1 MALDL
6 DKCGKK
12 TIHLQAKDTGKHY
25 AKLMTCNKLECP
37 NCQPVIFA
45 RIKKRI
51 RYYSQHERLVFF
63 NTITSTLGFDD
74 LEKIFQKIRKELA
87 FNFTIEGYMKI
98 KKVSYEKALKWYE
111 KKKEKYIQG
120 DILVEIEKK
129 SRKQAII
136 EVARQKKVFYEKSAE
151 DVKRLFKLKYKNQ
164 IQKLFKSYYNLNLKN
179 EKIKDK
185 LYDKIRRRFEE
196 NEFVDF
202 KFIRVIEFHK
212 NGQPHYHFLT
222 NRYVPHTLLKK
233 ITIEGVNDVY
243 DNSFILENA
252 LKDNKNK
259 EFKSLEE
266 VNTNAVS
273 NYVSKMTN
281 YITKDT
287 IEVYSDLKE
296 NKSFRKKLISSS
308 DGIKI
313 FDDNKDEDELK
324 YRKIGVFDYAL
335 NSTNYEIP
343 SYALNDVEEFIK
355 FNSLDIGDGYSEQI
369 IKDVQALELTDKEKY
384 NYIIAKRLEQIYFS
398 DVEVPKKRLETVSGL
413 TIEQSSLIKAF
424 NKNRITLLIGR
435 AGTGKSFTITNLL
448 KYIKPN
454 PSTTF
459 IVTYTGKA
467 ASRLRELFHS
477 NDVGYY
483 KPTTIHKA
491 CSSNFSGKFLKN
503 EKNTLNCEYLIVD
516 EVSMIPKEILA
527 KLLLAVPS
535 YVKILFAGDD
545 AQLPPVND
553 VSIIPELKEN
563 QFVNTVELTKV
574 FRSGDKVLSYAHKVL
589 KKEMIDYKIY
599 RDDDDLSAIVADLV
613 KEGYQI
619 LTNTKK
625 MTWDI
630 NMIVQSD
637 KKEITRCFND
647 FKYNVGDRVMIVANS
662 TPREVSNGDTGRIV
676 EYNEKGVFVQLD
688 NENRQVFYKYEDTEE
703 IVPAY
708 AFTVHKSQGS
718 EYDKVAI
725 ILENQ
730 PKLNTNNLL
739 YTAITRAKKEVK
751 VFVPNEAVI
760 TGTISNSPLNTD
772 MININNIVQH
782 LQQEVS

>member
-1 MALDL
+1 ME
-6 DKCGKK
+6 KCGKK

-25 AKLMTCNKLECP
+25 AKLMTCNKLECS
-37 NCQPVIFA
+37 NCQPVISA
-45 RIKKRI
+45 RIKKKI
-51 RYYSQHERLVFF
+51 RYYAQHERLVFF
-63 NTITSTLGFDD
+63 NTITSKLGFDD
-74 LEKIFQKIRKELA
+74 LEKIFTKIRRELSVH
-87 FNFTIEGYMKI
+87 FTIEGYMK
-98 KKVSYEKALKWYE
+98 KKNVSYEKALQWYE
-111 KKKEKYIQG
+111 KKKEKYIQ
-120 DILVEIEKK
+120 DDMLVEIEKI
-129 SRKQAII
+129 SRQEAII
-136 EVARQKKVFYEKSAE
+136 EVAKQKKVFYRRLTE
-151 DVKRLFKLKYKNQ
+151 DKKRIFKLDYNKQ
-164 IQKLFKSYYNLNLKN
+164 IQNKFKRHYNFNLKN
-179 EKIKDK
+179 EELKDK
-185 LYDKIRRRFEE
+185 LYDNIRRRFEE
-196 NEFVDF
+196 NEFIEF
-202 KFIRVIEFHK
+202 KFIRVIEFHE

-233 ITIEGVNDVY
+233 ITTEGVNDVY
-243 DNSFILENA
+243 DNSYIVEDA
-252 LKDNKNK
+252 LKRNPDLISS
-259 EFKSLEE
+259 ED
-266 VNTNAVS
+266 VNTEIVA
-273 NYVSKMTN
+273 NYVSKITN

-296 NKSFRKKLISSS
+296 NKSFKKKLISSS

-324 YRKIGVFDYAL
+324 YIKIGVFDYAL

-343 SYALNDVEEFIK
+343 LSALSDVEDFIR
-355 FNSLDIGDGYSEQI
+355 FNSLAVGDEHSKQI
-369 IKDVQALELTDKEKY
+369 VKDVQALKLTDNEKY
-384 NYIIAKRLEQIYFS
+384 NYIIAKRLEHIYLS
-398 DVEVPKKRLETVSGL
+398 DVEVPKKQIETISGL
-413 TIEQSSLIKAF
+413 TIEQSSLIKVF
-424 NKNRITLLIGR
+424 NENRITLLIGR

-467 ASRLRELFHS
+467 SSRLRELFYS
-477 NDVGYY
+477 NDVSYY

-503 EKNTLNCEYLIVD
+503 EKNTLNCEYLIID

-563 QFVNTVELTKV
+563 QYVNTVELTKV
-574 FRSGDKVLSYAHKVL
+574 FRSDDKVLSYAHKVL
-589 KKEMIDYKIY
+589 NKSMIDYKTFK
-599 RDDDDLSAIVADLV
+599 DDLNIIVGDLV
-613 KEGYQI
+613 KDGYQI

-625 MTWDI
+625 MTRDI
-630 NMIVQSD
+630 NMIVQKD
-637 KKEITRCFND
+637 KTEITRCFND

-662 TPREVSNGDTGRIV
+662 SPREVSNGDTGRIV
-676 EYNEKGVFVQLD
+676 EYNEKGVYVQLD
-688 NENRQVFYKYEDTEE
+688 HEKRQVFYKYEDTEE

-739 YTAITRAKKEVK
+739 YTAITRAKKDVK
-751 VFVPNEAVI
+751 VFVPNETVI

-772 MININNIVQH
+772 MININHILEH
-782 LQQEVS
+782 LQQEKVS